1 KKTPFMVE
9 FSTATYRRQCS
20 DSARSSRSIAMKIHT
35 DEEEYNI
42 FSVNFLETLNEAS
55 KFILVVLQNMLANTL
70 FRFDHSAYVDK
81 GESCDVKWEIQFMD
95 KNRKVTDFDLLV
107 ETKT

>member
-1 KKTPFMVE
+1 MNLAKRLLTITIESLSGQYDYPARIIMHQEIKKTPFMVE

-42 FSVNFLETLNEAS
+42 FSVNFLE
-55 KFILVVLQNMLANTL
+55 ILVRDPTQEPVVICSQQRHLNS
-70 FRFDHSAYVDK
+70 F
-81 GESCDVKWEIQFMD
+81 
-95 KNRKVTDFDLLV
+95 LV
-107 ETKT
+107 H